1 MFRLFFGKL
10 WKDKKNPSASKV
22 MIIGVGNGGANVV
35 DYMQVHGFEQAALCV
50 CDMDA
55 SVVKHSKVQH
65 RLLLGE
71 KGLGAGNNPELG
83 YKESIK
89 KIHEIRTLIDQPHPE
104 VAFIVACLG
113 GGCGTG
119 ASPVVA
125 SECKRLGIKTIGVVT
140 LPFEWEGEHKFH
152 QAIAGLT
159 ELAKNTDAMFVLNN
173 QYLLNH
179 HQDLSM
185 MDAFM
190 HADDLVC
197 AVIRRLI
204 DNLLNFRKLQFR

>member
-1 MFRLFFGKL
+1 MFRLFFRKRG
-10 WKDKKNPSASKV
+10 KDKKKLSASKV

-35 DYMQVHGFEQAALCV
+35 DYMQVHGFEQAALCI

-83 YKESIK
+83 YKESMK
-89 KIHEIRTLIDQPHPE
+89 KINEIRSLINQVHPE
-104 VAFIVACLG
+104 IAIVVACLG

-125 SECKRLGIKTIGVVT
+125 SECKRLGFKTIGVVT
-140 LPFEWEGEHKFH
+140 LPFDWEGEQRFH
-152 QAIAGLT
+152 QAVAGLSD
-159 ELAKNTDAMFVLNN
+159 LAKNTDVMFVLKN
-173 QYLLNH
+173 QYLLDH
-179 HQDLSM
+179 HRDLSV

-190 HADDLVC
+190 HADALACMAIRSIMDDL
-197 AVIRRLI
+197 
-204 DNLLNFRKLQFR
+204 

>member
-22 MIIGVGNGGANVV
+22 MIIGVGKGGANIV

-83 YKESIK
+83 YKESMK
-89 KIHEIRTLIDQPHPE
+89 KINEIRSLINQVHPE
-104 VAFIVACLG
+104 IAFVVACLG

-125 SECKRLGIKTIGVVT
+125 SECKRLGFKTIGVVT
-140 LPFEWEGEHKFH
+140 LPFEWEGEQKFH
-152 QAIAGLT
+152 QAVAGLT

-173 QYLLNH
+173 QYLLDH
-179 HQDLSM
+179 HQDLSV
-185 MDAFM
+185 MDAFTRADALACVAIRSIM
-190 HADDLVC
+190 DDL
-197 AVIRRLI
+197 
-204 DNLLNFRKLQFR
+204 